1 MPSLN
6 NQFDYPNAHMRK
18 IYLIAA
24 AFCLFSFSGWHYNLD
39 EAKEIAQ
46 KSHKLIL
53 LNFSGSDWC
62 GPCIRMHKEIFES
75 HSFAGFADS
84 SLVLV
89 NADFPRMKKNQ
100 LSAAQQ
106 NLNNKMA
113 DQYNAQGKFP
123 FTVLMDQDGRVLK
136 DWDGFTSEKP
146 EEFVAEIQQVIQS
159 QKESQ

>member
-1 MPSLN
+1 
-6 NQFDYPNAHMRK
+6 
-18 IYLIAA
+18 
-24 AFCLFSFSGWHYNLD
+24 
-39 EAKEIAQ
+39 
-46 KSHKLIL
+46 
-53 LNFSGSDWC
+53 
-62 GPCIRMHKEIFES
+62 MHKEIFDAK
-75 HSFAGFADS
+75 SFDAFADS

-136 DWDGFTSEKP
+136 DWDGFPNERP
-146 EEFVAEIQQVIQS
+146 EEYIEEIQQVIRAQKQS
-159 QKESQ
+159 Q